1 MGAKASVSTAIY
13 PLALDGLKIVYLHWT
28 ENFIKRG
35 LVKINH
41 S

>member
-1 MGAKASVSTAIY
+1 MGAKRSASTAIC